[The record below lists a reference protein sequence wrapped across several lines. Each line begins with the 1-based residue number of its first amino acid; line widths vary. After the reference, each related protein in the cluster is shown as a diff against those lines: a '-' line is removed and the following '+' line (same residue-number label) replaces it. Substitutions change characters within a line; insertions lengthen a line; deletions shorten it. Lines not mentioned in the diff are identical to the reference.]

1 MMRNY
6 EQDQTQNESIDHE
19 YMKEQLTTAV
29 APIQFTEDMKL
40 KVLDQAQKSI
50 PIWEREITIS
60 LPLAAIAVCVMIG
73 LGIYTIPHTLSPTV
87 EQKSLK
93 NNVVQ
98 IGPNYFWESD
108 VKGAHK

>member
-1 MMRNY
+1 MMRKY
-6 EQDQTQNESIDHE
+6 EQKQAQNKSIDHE
-19 YMKEQLTTAV
+19 YLKEQLTRAV
-29 APIQFTEDMKL
+29 APIQFTEGMKL
-40 KVLDQAQKSI
+40 KVLDQAQKPI

-60 LPLAAIAVCVMIG
+60 IPLAAIAVCVMVG
-73 LGIYTIPHTLSPTV
+73 LGIYTIPHTLSPAV
-87 EQKSLK
+87 KQESVK